1 MSKYIRRRPPR
12 ELEMDPDF
20 YAFDS
25 PSDYLSYDKSNFS
38 FPEGFNAQQKIDKL
52 SIDEQRQYIADVYGR
67 NWASNLPSVSLSAE
81 ELDKEYDKALSE
93 RDPYLEM
100 FENYE
105 SDAAL
110 NQFSN
115 FAEFMQY
122 MNDVYGKDWTSN
134 HPSNRLSFDQ
144 LDEAYDKALSEL
156 EEQHTLWAIDEQP
169 LVREYLYCPSVEE
182 CEHSTRSLEW
192 PQNAHDA
199 MKTRRSKRL
208 ASTIRARTKLI
219 KQFMPGGLVQHKYQ
233 KARKALDM
241 YDKLH
246 MSWKSLR
253 KFFGQ
258 VIPGPAQLEM
268 YSDTVHRFKSRVKL
282 ASRYEGYFLVAGR
295 FVMYD
300 PTPKEAKLTVAHDDA
315 SVVSDAEN
323 KHSKFYVPEVLLSA
337 DPVWN
342 GIMKR
347 FQKYLLQHNPKYHGN
362 VSYLPKKRLDY
373 LGKRQSKICKGTKV
387 VTSDIRSHNQL
398 PKIYHMSVLLRHFI
412 NI

>member
-12 ELEMDPDF
+12 ELEIDPDF

-38 FPEGFNAQQKIDKL
+38 FPEGFNAQQKIYKL

-67 NWASNLPSVSLSAE
+67 NWTSNIPSVSLSAE

-122 MNDVYGKDWTSN
+122 MNDVYGKDWTSY

-144 LDEAYDKALSEL
+144 LDEAYDEALYEL

-182 CEHSTRSLEW
+182 CEHSTCSL
-192 PQNAHDA
+192 PQKIHNAA
-199 MKTRRSKRL
+199 KIRRSKRL
-208 ASTIRARTKLI
+208 ASTIRIRTRLI
-219 KQFMPGGLVQHKYQ
+219 KQFMPGSGFLWKKYK
-233 KARKALDM
+233 KADDGN
-241 YDKLH
+241 YDQLP
-246 MSWKSLR
+246 
-253 KFFGQ
+253 KFWEEL
-258 VIPGPAQLEM
+258 ADD
-268 YSDTVHRFKSRVKL
+268 DTVRRFKSRMKL
-282 ASRYEGYFLVAGR
+282 AGHYEGYFLVAGR
-295 FVMYD
+295 FVKYD
-300 PTPKEAKLTVAHDDA
+300 PMPKESKLIVAHDNA
-315 SVVSDAEN
+315 SVVSDAKNE
-323 KHSKFYVPEVLLSA
+323 HSKLYIPEVPLSA

-342 GIMKR
+342 KIMKR

-362 VSYLPKKRLDY
+362 VSYLPKKQLTRLD
-373 LGKRQSKICKGTKV
+373 KRQSKICKGTKV

-398 PKIYHMSVLLRHFI
+398 PNIYHMSVLLRHFI
-412 NI
+412 NGQI